1 MSGTVLIA
9 LLSFA
14 GTAVGTLGGIVASS
28 RLINYR
34 LEQLEKKVDA
44 HNDFILKIPVFEE
57 QIKAMNQRVSD
68 IEKEDAPYENFKGNH
83 CPDDHVAYRSN

>member
-1 MSGTVLIA
+1 MSGTLLIA

-14 GTAVGTLGGIVASS
+14 GTAVGTLGGIVTSS

-57 QIKAMNQRVSD
+57 QIRAMNRRVTDMEQEEIS
-68 IEKEDAPYENFKGNH
+68 YENFKGNH
-83 CPDDHVAYRSN
+83 CPDDHAAYRSN